1 MRLIPSLKGSSVDSE
16 EPGLW
21 SQTDVGS
28 LSRTQGRFHPPAAVW
43 FGLLV
48 LALRLPPDSGE
59 ETADVKFL

>member
-28 LSRTQGRFHPPAAVW
+28 LSRTHPLAAVW

-48 LALRLPPDSGE
+48 LALRLPLDSGE
-59 ETADVKFL
+59 ETDDVKFL